1 MALHEPR
8 SGKYAHLRNGRFHV
22 WNGTESKEYE
32 AVSGNII
39 RIGCGTD
46 EYNGRT
52 RTTFVIDMIDGEDA
66 YKIDMASDSVGSTM
80 FAGNLKG
87 INPGDKIKIHSFAD
101 KDNPK
106 MSCVFCDKW
115 DGSAWVRCERHDWS
129 GLDWA
134 IKVDNGNEAIKAHPL
149 FEATGVTVTAEPDG
163 FDPFVEE

>member
-8 SGKYAHLRNGRFHV
+8 SGKYVHLKNGKFKV
-22 WNGTESKEYE
+22 WNGTENLEYE

-39 RIGCGTD
+39 RIGYGTN
-46 EYNGRT
+46 EFNGRT
-52 RTTFVIDMIDGEDA
+52 TKTFVIDMIDGDDA
-66 YKIDMASDSVGSTM
+66 YKIDMAGDSVGSTM

-87 INPGDKIKIHSFAD
+87 IKPGDKIKIHAFAD

-106 MSCVFCDKW
+106 MSCVFCDVW
-115 DGSAWVRCERHDWS
+115 DGTTWVRAERHDWS

-134 IKVDNGNEAIKAHPL
+134 IKVDNGNEAIQSHPL
-149 FEATGVTVTAEPDG
+149 FNASGTTVIAPTED